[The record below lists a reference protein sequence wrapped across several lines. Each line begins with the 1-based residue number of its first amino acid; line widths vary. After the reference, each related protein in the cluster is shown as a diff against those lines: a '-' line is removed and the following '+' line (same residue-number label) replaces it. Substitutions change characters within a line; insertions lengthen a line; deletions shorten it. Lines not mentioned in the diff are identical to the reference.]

1 MTIRELPIA
10 CSLDGQS
17 RVAREEDWNEFL
29 AETMIERRPIAGGV
43 ALQLQPSPQAVSRL
57 RRLIES
63 EQSCCPWIRWTITEG
78 DVLSVEATS
87 PREDGEELLARWF
100 GVSDQR

>member
-17 RVAREEDWNEFL
+17 RVAREDDWSEFL
-29 AETMIERRPIAGGV
+29 AGTMIDRRPIPGGV
-43 ALQLQPSPQAVSRL
+43 ALQLQPSPEAVSRL
-57 RRLIES
+57 RHLIES
-63 EQSCCPWIRWTITEG
+63 EQSCCPWIRWRISEG

-87 PREDGEELLARWF
+87 SREDGEALLARWF
-100 GVSDQR
+100 GVSVQG